1 MDKTLHDLGR
11 ILLNAVPTFLIV
23 LFLIVYLR
31 SVFFAPLAKILQR
44 RYDETEGARKAA
56 EESMRQAELRVA
68 EYEEKLRAAR
78 GELYAEQDKAF
89 RQLEKENALSLES
102 AKREADAQIRR
113 AHAQLQEQVDE
124 SRRTLE
130 AQTGELADRIVSRV
144 LEGRAA

>member
-1 MDKTLHDLGR
+1 
-11 ILLNAVPTFLIV
+11 
-23 LFLIVYLR
+23 
-31 SVFFAPLAKILQR
+31 
-44 RYDETEGARKAA
+44 
-56 EESMRQAELRVA
+56 MRQAELRVA

-89 RQLEKENALSLES
+89 RQLEKEHAHSLES
-102 AKREADAQIRR
+102 AKREADGQIRR
-113 AHAQLQEQVDE
+113 AHAQLQEQVEE